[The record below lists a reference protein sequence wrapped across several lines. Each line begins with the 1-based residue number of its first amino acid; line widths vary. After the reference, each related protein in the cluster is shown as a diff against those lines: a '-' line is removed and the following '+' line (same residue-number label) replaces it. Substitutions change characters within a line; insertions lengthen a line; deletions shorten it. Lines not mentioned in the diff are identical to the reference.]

1 MWKEKNNNKWWKLCN
16 FKKIKWD
23 FFCMESFNASYL
35 NYSFDDELFL
45 FLFFD
50 IIMIFL
56 SSHFS
61 KKFKINI
68 VLSFQK
74 SIMNSLFF

>member
-1 MWKEKNNNKWWKLCN
+1 
-16 FKKIKWD
+16 
-23 FFCMESFNASYL
+23 MESFNASYL